1 MTETSTVKIS
11 TGRKMVNAICIV
23 LCVILSMMLISNLTI
38 IIKGWLSPERPPE
51 VLGITPM
58 IVLSGSMS
66 GTHEGHIEVGDMI
79 FIDKATPEEVKVGD
93 VISFMEGKVVVTHRV
108 VDIIERDG
116 NISFKTKGDAN
127 NAEDEGAVRSDEL
140 IGIYKTRIPKLGDI
154 ALFLQTPTGMLL
166 FVGVPLLLFIIY
178 DVLRRQ
184 KLAKKESEKTAELQA
199 EIERLKQLANKT
211 DEENKED

>member
-11 TGRKMVNAICIV
+11 TGRKIVNAICIV

-51 VLGITPM
+51 ILGITPM

-93 VISFMEGKVVVTHRV
+93 VISYMEGKVVVTHRV

-140 IGIYKTRIPKLGDI
+140 LGIYKTRIPKLGDV
-154 ALFLQTPTGMLL
+154 ALFLQTPTGMLI
-166 FVGVPLLLFIIY
+166 FVGIPLLLFIVY
-178 DVLRRQ
+178 DILRRQ

-199 EIERLKQLANKT
+199 EIERLKELANKT
-211 DEENKED
+211 DEEHKEN

>member
-1 MTETSTVKIS
+1 MSETNTIQFSF
-11 TGRKMVNAICIV
+11 GRKIVNTICII

-66 GTHEGHIEVGDMI
+66 GTQEGHIEVGDMI
-79 FIDKATPEEVKVGD
+79 FIDKATPEEVKIGD
-93 VISFMEGKVVVTHRV
+93 VISFMEGKTVVTHRV
-108 VDIIERDG
+108 IDIIERDG
-116 NISFKTKGDAN
+116 HTSFKTKGDAN
-127 NAEDEGAVRSDEL
+127 NTEDEGAVRGEEL

-154 ALFLQTPTGMLL
+154 ALFLQTPTGMLV
-166 FVGVPLLLFIIY
+166 FVGLPLLLFIVY

-184 KLAKKESEKTAELQA
+184 RQAKKENEKTAKLEA
-199 EIERLKQLANKT
+199 EIERLQKLANKN
-211 DEENKED
+211 EENSEN